1 MEGKVKIRNT
11 ADCEVTVSL
20 PDLRFRRSWPKK
32 NSVIP
37 VDFAILEE
45 GIFDPGFANLINS
58 GVLYI
63 EDMEAKIALGLEP
76 DGAQEPQ
83 NIIILND
90 SQILRLVKVD
100 SYADFESE
108 LKEIVCNSY
117 AFMPGLFLGLIL
129 PINTPISILLVGC
142 FASSIIAKMLFGGF
156 GQNIFNPALVGRL
169 IIFSCYAIMYM

>member
-11 ADCEVTVSL
+11 ADCEVTVSIT
-20 PDLRFRRSWPKK
+20 DLRFSRSWPKK

-45 GIFDPGFANLINS
+45 GIFDPGFSNLINS
-58 GVLYI
+58 GVLFI
-63 EDMEAKIALGLEP
+63 EDMDAKIALGLEP

-100 SYADFESE
+100 SFAEFEKELSKISNEQVNNICDYVIENGLMGIEPLKADL
-108 LKEIVCNSY
+108 LKKRTGIDV
-117 AFMPGLFLGLIL
+117 IK
-129 PINTPISILLVGC
+129 SIQLNR
-142 FASSIIAKMLFGGF
+142 
-156 GQNIFNPALVGRL
+156 QNAE
-169 IIFSCYAIMYM
+169 

>member
-1 MEGKVKIRNT
+1 MEGKEKIRNT

-45 GIFDPGFANLINS
+45 GIFDPGFSNLINS
-58 GVLYI
+58 GVLFI
-63 EDMEAKIALGLEP
+63 EDMDAKIALGLEP

-83 NIIILND
+83 NIVILND

-100 SYADFESE
+100 SFAEFEKELSKISNEQVNNICDYVIENGLMGIEPLKADL
-108 LKEIVCNSY
+108 LKKRTGIDV
-117 AFMPGLFLGLIL
+117 IK
-129 PINTPISILLVGC
+129 SIQLNR
-142 FASSIIAKMLFGGF
+142 
-156 GQNIFNPALVGRL
+156 QNAE
-169 IIFSCYAIMYM
+169 

>member
-63 EDMEAKIALGLEP
+63 EDMDTKIALGLEP
-76 DGAQEPQ
+76 EGAQEPQ

-100 SYADFESE
+100 SYADFEKEPEDISE
-108 LKEIVCNSY
+108 ERVNNICDYVMANERMGMDPQKAELLKKRTGIDV
-117 AFMPGLFLGLIL
+117 IK
-129 PINTPISILLVGC
+129 SIQLNR
-142 FASSIIAKMLFGGF
+142 
-156 GQNIFNPALVGRL
+156 QNAE
-169 IIFSCYAIMYM
+169 